1 MSELVGKI
9 VFLAVTVAVA
19 LLVQRVVV
27 RIARKALD
35 ASDVPSASL
44 FINVLRALIWSLA
57 LIAVLEPVFGIQPT
71 AFVTALG
78 VVSVAISLGLQDTI
92 SNLIGGFSL
101 LLFRVIQPGDHVTV
115 GSVTGTV
122 RDVTWRSIGGV
133 TGTVADVTWRTTAV
147 VDLAGNTHVIP
158 NSSLN
163 NGALTKVTDKNFDC
177 AKVPLLVRADADLP
191 AAEAEIRAAV
201 ASSLADRLDPDN
213 PMVLHYSGT
222 ELGGAPLTC
231 YIYLKTGENTFDAV
245 DDVMRALSG
254 APWLAA

>member
-92 SNLIGGFSL
+92 SNLIGGLSL
-101 LLFRVIQPGDHVTV
+101 LLGHVIKPGDHVV
-115 GSVTGTV
+115 V
-122 RDVTWRSIGGV
+122 GGV

-254 APWLAA
+254 VPWLAA

>member
-92 SNLIGGFSL
+92 SNLIGGLSL
-101 LLFRVIQPGDHVTV
+101 LLGHVIKPGDHVV
-115 GSVTGTV
+115 V
-122 RDVTWRSIGGV
+122 GGV

-147 VDLAGNTHVIP
+147 VDQIGNH
-158 NSSLN
+158 NSGRQS
-163 NGALTKVTDKNFDC
+163 
-177 AKVPLLVRADADLP
+177 
-191 AAEAEIRAAV
+191 
-201 ASSLADRLDPDN
+201 
-213 PMVLHYSGT
+213 
-222 ELGGAPLTC
+222 
-231 YIYLKTGENTFDAV
+231 
-245 DDVMRALSG
+245 LSG
-254 APWLAA
+254 IAYSVVGV